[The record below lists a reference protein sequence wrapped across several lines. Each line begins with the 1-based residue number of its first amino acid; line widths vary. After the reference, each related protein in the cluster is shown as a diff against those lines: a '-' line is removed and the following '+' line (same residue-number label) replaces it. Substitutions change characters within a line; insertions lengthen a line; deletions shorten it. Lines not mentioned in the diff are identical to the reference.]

1 MEKKIRI
8 CLVGGED
15 AHKRIGLAKCL
26 IRNNF
31 VVTILG
37 TKDYPYPEGIN
48 YIGYSLNRKFNPI
61 SDFKTVLEYRRI
73 LKENKFDIVQT
84 FDTKPAFILPFA
96 VFGLRAKVIRT
107 ITGMG
112 TIFMSNA
119 LKFRIYRNFYNV
131 LHFLVRKRVYHTT
144 FQNED
149 DQKYFL
155 DHKLVGLS
163 NSSLIYGSGI
173 DLSEIEETE
182 KNKNKDFTFLCV
194 SRLVYEKGILNF
206 LEAAKICSKQGHC
219 FKFLLV
225 GPLEESSKRLN
236 AQIVE
241 EYSDVVDW
249 LGPRKDIQEL
259 MQKSDAFVLPTFRE
273 GFSRVLLE
281 ASAIGLPSITTNVPG
296 TNEIIRHL
304 KEGLHVEV
312 DNSKDLANAMIKLAS
327 DSLLAKNLGANA
339 KEHVQQFSLS
349 VISDKYIELYKKAI

>member
-15 AHKRIGLAKCL
+15 AYKRIGLAKCL

-48 YIGYSLNRKFNPI
+48 YIGYNLNRRFDPI

-84 FDTKPAFILPFA
+84 FDTKPAFILPYA
-96 VFGLRAKVIRT
+96 TYGLSLKVIRT

-112 TIFMSNA
+112 TIFMSEG
-119 LKFRIYRNFYNV
+119 LKFKIYRSFYNM
-131 LHFLVRKRVYHTT
+131 LHFLVRKKVYHTT

-149 DQKYFL
+149 DRKYFM
-155 DHKLVGLS
+155 DNRLVEFS

-173 DLSEIEETE
+173 DLSGTRDIVKI
-182 KNKNKDFTFLCV
+182 KNADFTFLCV
-194 SRLVYEKGILNF
+194 SRLVYEKGIINY
-206 LEAAKICSKQGHC
+206 LEAAKICKERGHA
-219 FKFLLV
+219 FGFILA

-241 EYSDVVDW
+241 EYSDIVDW

-312 DNSKDLANAMIKLAS
+312 DNSMDLANAMIKLAS
-327 DSLLAKNLGANA
+327 DSLLAKKLGANA
-339 KEHVQQFSLS
+339 KEHVQQFSLN